1 MEKFDKKVALTTR
14 DRVQAVLFD
23 FDNTL
28 QL

>member
-1 MEKFDKKVALTTR
+1 MRKFDEKVALTTR
-14 DRVQAVLFD
+14 DRVNAVLFD